1 MANSVTLEI
10 ITPSKLFYRGEVEM
24 LIVKTVTGE
33 EGFMAGHSWACK
45 LLTAGR
51 LRFKEVG
58 AKDFK
63 VAAVAGGFVDVRDTF
78 VVFTD
83 AAEWPEEI
91 DIERALEVKRLAE
104 EWLKNPSDDDN
115 EIEIAKFALIK
126 AINRI
131 KIGESEGRSG
141 R

>member
-24 LIVKTVTGE
+24 LIVKTVVGE

-45 LLTAGR
+45 LLTAGK
-51 LRFKEVG
+51 LRFKEAG
-58 AKDFK
+58 AKEFK
-63 VAAVAGGFVDVRDTF
+63 VAAIAGGFVDVRDSF

-83 AAEWPEEI
+83 AAEWPEDI
-91 DIERALEVKRLAE
+91 DLERAEEVKRLAE
-104 EWLKNPSDDDN
+104 EWLRNPSDNDR
-115 EIEIAKFALIK
+115 EVEVAKFELLK

-131 KIGESEGRSG
+131 KVGESEGR